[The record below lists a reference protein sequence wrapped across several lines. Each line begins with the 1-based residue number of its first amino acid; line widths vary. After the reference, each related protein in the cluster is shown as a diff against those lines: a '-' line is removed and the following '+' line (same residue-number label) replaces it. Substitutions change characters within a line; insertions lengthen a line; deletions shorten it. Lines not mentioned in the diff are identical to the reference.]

1 MGEKKYNGRTLEALA
16 RCTRVEEGD
25 TFRHFYTVNAST
37 AALADT
43 SCSIVTIPGAEHLSE
58 KERADVY
65 DLAREL
71 QYQSALVA
79 HLDAM
84 TPPVDAQEAFE
95 EQREHEIKARE
106 ELRTD
111 GCPPCY
117 PADVDISMGDVPEVH
132 KDVVEYYRIS
142 TSWGEEVLPQQLVQW
157 RRFRAVQQ
165 DIRRRYGQK
174 FNRYLANL
182 RERRRMHNLSAD
194 ISLLQDH
201 TLQDSLQTWIEFQD
215 VCIQGHDAA
224 ALELKKLDA
233 VSEYNVYA
241 DGSANFL
248 RDRLARHKGL
258 LRWVESQRLVMEAHA
273 NTYEQQVESPHVN
286 YPDHGPSA
294 LSRTPGKADHLTR
307 SGEVRVRTPKALGTT
322 VKIRQQLH
330 GNCLLDTVGM
340 GFGRVQRSM
349 TQRKRRKLVSGPTI
363 CRIGSNTAQSQ
374 SQTRSGRVSKPPSRF
389 VPG

>member
-1 MGEKKYNGRTLEALA
+1 MGENKYHGQTLEALA

-25 TFRHFYTVNAST
+25 TFRHFHRAAST

-43 SCSIVTIPGAEHLSE
+43 FSSIITTPGAEHLSE

-84 TPPVDAQEAFE
+84 TPPVDSQEAFE
-95 EQREHEIKARE
+95 EQREHEMKARE
-106 ELRTD
+106 ELRAD

-132 KDVVEYYRIS
+132 RDGVEYYRIS

-165 DIRRRYGQK
+165 DIRHRYGQK

-194 ISLLQDH
+194 VSLLQDH
-201 TLQDSLQTWIEFQD
+201 TLQDHLQTWVEFQD
-215 VCIQGHDAA
+215 VCIQDHDATVTELRRFDA
-224 ALELKKLDA
+224 A
-233 VSEYNVYA
+233 SEYNGYA
-241 DGSANFL
+241 DGSASFL
-248 RDRLARHKGL
+248 RDRFARHKGL
-258 LRWVESQRLVMEAHA
+258 LRWVENQRLVMGAHA
-273 NTYEQQVESPHVN
+273 NTHEQQVKSPQVEYLHR
-286 YPDHGPSA
+286 GPPA
-294 LSRTPGKADHLTR
+294 LSRTSREADHLTH
-307 SGEVRVRTPKALGTT
+307 SGKVGVRMPKALGTV
-322 VKIRQQLH
+322 VKIRQRLDQQR
-330 GNCLLDTVGM
+330 LLDTVGVES
-340 GFGRVQRSM
+340 GRLHRSM
-349 TQRKRRKLVSGPTI
+349 TQRKSCKLFLKPTI
-363 CRIGSNTAQSQ
+363 CQTGSNTAQSQ
-374 SQTRSGRVSKPPSRF
+374 TQTRSWRVSKPPSRF
-389 VPG
+389 IPG